1 MTLRLITAIAV
12 LVFSAESCSL
22 KEDRKACPCMLTVY
36 FGNASDSDGEAILTV
51 SPAQSGRD
59 VLLSGGQGFL
69 IQESIF
75 PSDYQYGY
83 SEEVPRTHITVSAI
97 QGLKNSTLSGN
108 NVIIADGS
116 DSDRLFIYSETI
128 DCQCE
133 NASATARL
141 HKGWASLEIS
151 TGNYGE
157 LSGRLE
163 ITVSGN
169 INGIDV
175 LSGKPAEGKFECR
188 ARLFDEDFGTYEL
201 NLPRQISGKRDLFI
215 KMTDISEGKE
225 LLHCCLSDILE
236 NAGYDWDKENLDDIR
251 LDFDQIDC
259 SFTVRICDWES
270 GTDGPVVI

>member
-12 LVFSAESCSL
+12 LVFASESCSL
-22 KEDRKACPCMLTVY
+22 KEDRIACPCMLTVY
-36 FGNASDSDGEAILTV
+36 FGNATDADGEAILTV
-51 SPAQSGRD
+51 STELSGRNGRQ
-59 VLLSGGQGFL
+59 SGGQGFL
-69 IQESIF
+69 IQESIL

-83 SEEVPRTHITVSAI
+83 TEEVPRAEIDVSAI

-108 NVIIADGS
+108 NVIIAYGS

-133 NASATARL
+133 KASATARL
-141 HKGWASLEIS
+141 HKDWASLEIS

-169 INGIDV
+169 INGVDI
-175 LSGKPAEGKFECR
+175 LSGKPAEGKFECQ

-201 NLPRQISGKRDLFI
+201 NLPRQIKGKRELFI
-215 KMTDISEGKE
+215 KMTDIGEGKE

-236 NAGYDWDKENLDDIR
+236 TAGYDWDKENLDDIR

-259 SFTVRICDWES
+259 TFTVRICDWES
-270 GTDGPVVI
+270 GTEGPVVI